1 MGEWKAQ
8 VSIRIRQ
15 GTRAEIEGFAARE
28 RRTMSNVSELLL
40 ECGIAH
46 LKTAGSIEQLVRT
59 LPRAEQFGG
68 DSGSA
73 QRPKDKEPVLRSPKF
88 QITLR
93 IRPALK
99 RELEEVA
106 RREKHTFGTLA
117 ALLLEW
123 GYEQLTAV
131 GATERLQPCGIPFSE
146 NKTQPVRTSEES
158 FPQEPKPSVAPGV
171 REDVWKGMK
180 DFALR
185 EDKRLS
191 RLAEVVLEWSAL
203 QLRVAGS
210 MERLRKYKI
219 RP

>member
-73 QRPKDKEPVLRSPKF
+73 QRPKDKEPSCGRRNFRSLSASGRHSSANSKKW
-88 QITLR
+88 R
-93 IRPALK
+93 
-99 RELEEVA
+99 VA
-106 RREKHTFGTLA
+106 RS
-117 ALLLEW
+117 
-123 GYEQLTAV
+123 
-131 GATERLQPCGIPFSE
+131 I
-146 NKTQPVRTSEES
+146 
-158 FPQEPKPSVAPGV
+158 PSV
-171 REDVWKGMK
+171 
-180 DFALR
+180 
-185 EDKRLS
+185 LS
-191 RLAEVVLEWSAL
+191 PRFCSNGAMNSSRPSA
-203 QLRVAGS
+203 RRSDYNHAGS
-210 MERLRKYKI
+210 LSQRIKPNPCEPRRSLFRRNQN
-219 RP
+219 RPSLPEYARMCGRE